1 MFRPWLLL
9 LTLALHLPFLVAQ
22 LDTLIGLQGEDFVLL
37 AADPVLSRS
46 LTLLHSHHDKLP
58 PLGSHHCLAL
68 GGPVYFA
75 EIISEVLG
83 AEKRLFEKRL
93 RRPLSTRAVAA
104 MARNLF
110 LEYKGLPVRM
120 LVAGWEEVGTGTG
133 AMMEEEGGPTWE
145 RAGGGGEEEEGGT
158 DAEGE
163 RECRQKKGR
172 PCLYWLDSLGALQKL
187 PYAAHGEASVFLTGL
202 LDQQYHQLEDEEG
215 RRGGEKRLPSMEEA
229 VGILDSCYQEME
241 KRFLVNAGGGFEVK
255 IIDSKGVRRLNVPPG
270 AGRGRGHKQKCDE
283 RGFGQGKAGERLPHT
298 RVSGPMGKT

>member
-1 MFRPWLLL
+1 MSLFYSPSPSFSHSAIFLPAQHLRSWLLPCGGGSFHLMFRPWLLL

-58 PLGSHHCLAL
+58 LLGSHHCLAL
-68 GGPVYFA
+68 GGPVYFT

-120 LVAGWEEVGTGTG
+120 LVAGWEEVG
-133 AMMEEEGGPTWE
+133 
-145 RAGGGGEEEEGGT
+145 
-158 DAEGE
+158 
-163 RECRQKKGR
+163 
-172 PCLYWLDSLGALQKL
+172 
-187 PYAAHGEASVFLTGL
+187 
-202 LDQQYHQLEDEEG
+202 
-215 RRGGEKRLPSMEEA
+215 
-229 VGILDSCYQEME
+229 
-241 KRFLVNAGGGFEVK
+241 
-255 IIDSKGVRRLNVPPG
+255 
-270 AGRGRGHKQKCDE
+270 
-283 RGFGQGKAGERLPHT
+283 
-298 RVSGPMGKT
+298 

>member
-58 PLGSHHCLAL
+58 LLGSHHCLAL
-68 GGPVYFA
+68 GGPVYFT

-145 RAGGGGEEEEGGT
+145 RA
-158 DAEGE
+158 
-163 RECRQKKGR
+163 
-172 PCLYWLDSLGALQKL
+172 
-187 PYAAHGEASVFLTGL
+187 
-202 LDQQYHQLEDEEG
+202 
-215 RRGGEKRLPSMEEA
+215 
-229 VGILDSCYQEME
+229 
-241 KRFLVNAGGGFEVK
+241 AGGGRRRRE
-255 IIDSKGVRRLNVPPG
+255 GMVRKVSARVAKRWEGPLCIGWIPWGRCKNFPTPPM
-270 AGRGRGHKQKCDE
+270 AK
-283 RGFGQGKAGERLPHT
+283 PP
-298 RVSGPMGKT
+298 SS